1 MGSKAGKPKLSD
13 PSSIKNQRRKKVV
26 LFVLLI
32 VFYILVAFVTNQAAR
47 SQVVIEI
54 GDSRL
59 PMNAFAGVLSSLS
72 SVILILLVVLF
83 HKQGLI
89 ASLIIIAGQWPIMI
103 QGIIMHRNLQSIP
116 GRSIRGYILQW
127 N

>member
-47 SQVVIEI
+47 SQVVIDPS
-54 GDSRL
+54 GG
-59 PMNAFAGVLSSLS
+59 AFS
-72 SVILILLVVLF
+72 
-83 HKQGLI
+83 
-89 ASLIIIAGQWPIMI
+89 
-103 QGIIMHRNLQSIP
+103 
-116 GRSIRGYILQW
+116 
-127 N
+127 